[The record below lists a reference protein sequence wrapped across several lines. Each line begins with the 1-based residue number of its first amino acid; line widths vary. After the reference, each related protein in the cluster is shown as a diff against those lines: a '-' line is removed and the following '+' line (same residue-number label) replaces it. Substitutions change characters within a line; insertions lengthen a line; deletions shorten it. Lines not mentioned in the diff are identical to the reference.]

1 MPSRLG
7 QRLAQARSELG
18 RRWWSLASWLAY
30 PLANV
35 GCRAFFFAFTRWQV
49 RHADRVPST
58 GPVIVISNH
67 LHIVDPPI
75 VVAGTRR
82 KLIVMAK
89 RELFDV
95 FFAGGYFRAMGTFP
109 VNRFGADLGALR
121 MARNTLREGGALL
134 MFPEGT
140 RSRGGG
146 MRPALPGAAMVAL
159 MSGATI
165 VPCAITGSEAIHFP
179 DTLWAWA
186 RGRRP
191 RVTLDVGE
199 PFTLPADLKADSA
212 GAEAAIDFMM
222 RRVADL
228 LPQAYRGAYG
238 RQSEGTVVFA
248 RHEAVP
254 AAARTAPARAPA
266 MLAAESG
273 SEPVT
278 PDPDA

>member
-1 MPSRLG
+1 MPSRLS
-7 QRLAQARSELG
+7 QWRTQARSELG
-18 RRWWSLASWLAY
+18 RRWWSLASRLAY

-35 GCRAFFFAFTRWQV
+35 GCRAFFFTFTRWQV
-49 RHADRVPST
+49 RHADRVPSK

-75 VVAGTRR
+75 VVACTRR

-89 RELFDV
+89 RELFEV

-109 VNRFGADLGALR
+109 VNRFGADIGALR
-121 MARNTLREGGALL
+121 MARSVLREGGALL

-146 MRPALPGAAMVAL
+146 MRPALPGAAMIAL

-191 RVTLDVGE
+191 HVTLDVGE
-199 PFTLPADLKADSA
+199 PFTLPAELKADSM
-212 GAEAAIDFMM
+212 GAEAAIDYMM

-228 LPQAYRGAYG
+228 LPEAYRGAYG
-238 RQSEGTVVFA
+238 RHTAGQIVFA
-248 RHEAVP
+248 RHEGTP
-254 AAARTAPARAPA
+254 AAAALAPLPPTTQASPTRSESEARTN
-266 MLAAESG
+266 EG
-273 SEPVT
+273 
-278 PDPDA
+278 